1 MGLDL
6 GHHVFTS
13 HRSVSFAWDQPDHQL
28 RSAVLCLC
36 PDKAPLARHLGVE
49 ESMVLAS
56 ITGCLI
62 LQGLL
67 MPLVGS
73 WVDKYGALFVMTRGF
88 LIGAVGLLLM
98 PMVASLIWF
107 WGCMVLIGI
116 AHAMSSYETAFGA
129 AVQMDE
135 DRSRRNI
142 SFITFYGGVASSIT
156 WLLLAPLLD
165 ILGLQGALAVAAAVL
180 LAIAARCHYLAR
192 TMPHRGGETQKA
204 AAPFSW
210 GMLTG
215 DQKRALLTLAT
226 SNTLEYVVFS
236 ATTLLWITWFSVGFG
251 PAMAVILAAVYG
263 PFQVVG
269 RVLEMTLGHRFDA
282 RKTAVAAFFLVP
294 VALILAQSTS
304 LPVVILSMVMFGM
317 GHGILTVSFG
327 YVTNM
332 YFSAEVYGRAKGWI
346 SGPRG
351 IGTAFGPSLGGALFL
366 AGTDLFFTAMVWTSV
381 AGGLIFFTLLAVRPG
396 NVRSV

>member
-1 MGLDL
+1 MFRQAASSCMVRALIFMGLDL

-13 HRSVSFAWDQPDHQL
+13 HRSVSFAWGQPDHQL
-28 RSAVLCLC
+28 RSAVLCIC
-36 PDKAPLARHLGVE
+36 PDESAAGPASRVDESAILA
-49 ESMVLAS
+49 A

-62 LQGLL
+62 LQGLM
-67 MPLVGS
+67 MPIVGS
-73 WVDKYGALFVMTRGF
+73 WVDKYGALVVMTRGF

-180 LAIAARCHYLAR
+180 LAIASRLHHLAR
-192 TMPHRGGETQKA
+192 TMPHRGGGAQKP

-210 GMLTG
+210 RMLTG

-236 ATTLLWITWFSVGFG
+236 ATTLLWITWFGVGS
-251 PAMAVILAAVYG
+251 
-263 PFQVVG
+263 G
-269 RVLEMTLGHRFDA
+269 RQWLLYWLRFTGLF
-282 RKTAVAAFFLVP
+282 RLWGAFW
-294 VALILAQSTS
+294 
-304 LPVVILSMVMFGM
+304 
-317 GHGILTVSFG
+317 
-327 YVTNM
+327 
-332 YFSAEVYGRAKGWI
+332 K
-346 SGPRG
+346 
-351 IGTAFGPSLGGALFL
+351 
-366 AGTDLFFTAMVWTSV
+366 
-381 AGGLIFFTLLAVRPG
+381 
-396 NVRSV
+396 

>member
-1 MGLDL
+1 MFQQTSSSCMVRTVIFMGLYL
-6 GHHVFTS
+6 SPRLHIAWF
-13 HRSVSFAWDQPDHQL
+13 RFIRWDQPDHQL

-36 PDKAPLARHLGVE
+36 PDEAPLARHLGVE

-180 LAIAARCHYLAR
+180 LAIASRLHHLAR
-192 TMPHRGGETQKA
+192 TMPHRGGRAKP

-210 GMLTG
+210 RMLTG
-215 DQKRALLTLAT
+215 DRNA
-226 SNTLEYVVFS
+226 
-236 ATTLLWITWFSVGFG
+236 
-251 PAMAVILAAVYG
+251 PA
-263 PFQVVG
+263 
-269 RVLEMTLGHRFDA
+269 DA
-282 RKTAVAAFFLVP
+282 
-294 VALILAQSTS
+294 
-304 LPVVILSMVMFGM
+304 
-317 GHGILTVSFG
+317 
-327 YVTNM
+327 
-332 YFSAEVYGRAKGWI
+332 
-346 SGPRG
+346 
-351 IGTAFGPSLGGALFL
+351 
-366 AGTDLFFTAMVWTSV
+366 
-381 AGGLIFFTLLAVRPG
+381 G
-396 NVRSV
+396 NKQHP